1 MWINFKGFND
11 ALSMCDLPP
20 TLYSIM
26 ESMVNYGNP
35 DPVKIRD
42 LSAYAKS
49 KIFDFYYPV
58 SELFPKDRF
67 EDLFLKHY
75 MFRRIN
81 YDTVTSFKLHLE
93 VKLNDIMPKYYKML
107 EGFNGINFDGDVET
121 HIREV
126 TDSRTTNQSGTN
138 NQQVDNTSSSD
149 ITNNTSD
156 STHTINKYSDTP
168 QDLMDD
174 IEDGEYVSEYT
185 DNTAESSGESTS
197 NSEGTNNTTTTGS
210 TTNNTTDNGNL
221 SETITIKRADSID
234 EYQKYL
240 QVMNNIY
247 SMIFKECDSLFY
259 GII

>member
-1 MWINFKGFND
+1 MWINMREFDK

-26 ESMVNYGNP
+26 ESMVNYDNP
-35 DPVKIRD
+35 DPVKIKD
-42 LSAYAKS
+42 LSTYAKS

-58 SELFPKDRF
+58 SELFPKDKF

-81 YDTVTSFKLHLE
+81 FDTVTSFKIHLE

-107 EGFNGINFDGDVET
+107 EGFIGVNFDGDVET
-121 HIREV
+121 HTRTQ
-126 TDSRTTNQSGTN
+126 TDSKT
-138 NQQVDNTSSSD
+138 
-149 ITNNTSD
+149 
-156 STHTINKYSDTP
+156 
-168 QDLMDD
+168 
-174 IEDGEYVSEYT
+174 
-185 DNTAESSGESTS
+185 STS
-197 NSEGTNNTTTTGS
+197 NSTINNTSSDTTETENKFSDMPQDLIDDIKDDKYVTEYTQNKGTS
-210 TTNNTTDNGNL
+210 SGNSNSNSSNNTTDNGNL
-221 SETITIKRADSID
+221 EEIITIKRADSID

-259 GII
+259 GLI

>member
-26 ESMVNYGNP
+26 ESIVNYDNP
-35 DPVKIRD
+35 DPVKIKD
-42 LSAYAKS
+42 LSTYAKS

-58 SELFPKDRF
+58 SDLFPKDRF

-81 YDTVTSFKLHLE
+81 YDTVTSFKIHLE

-107 EGFNGINFDGDVET
+107 EGFTGVNFDGDVET
-121 HIREV
+121 HIRTQ
-126 TDSRTTNQSGTN
+126 TDSKT
-138 NQQVDNTSSSD
+138 
-149 ITNNTSD
+149 
-156 STHTINKYSDTP
+156 
-168 QDLMDD
+168 
-174 IEDGEYVSEYT
+174 
-185 DNTAESSGESTS
+185 STS
-197 NSEGTNNTTTTGS
+197 NSTINNTSSDTTETENKFSDMPQDLIDDIKDDKYVTEYTQNKGTS
-210 TTNNTTDNGNL
+210 SGNSNSNSSNNTTDNGNL
-221 SETITIKRADSID
+221 EETITIKRADSID

-259 GII
+259 GLI

>member
-1 MWINFKGFND
+1 MWINLKGFND

-26 ESMVNYGNP
+26 ESMVNYDNP

-42 LSAYAKS
+42 LSTYAKS

-58 SELFPKDRF
+58 SDLFPKDRF

-107 EGFNGINFDGDVET
+107 EGFTGLNFDGDVET
-121 HIREV
+121 HTRTQ
-126 TDSRTTNQSGTN
+126 TDSKTSTSSSTIN
-138 NQQVDNTSSSD
+138 NTSSDTTETENKFSD
-149 ITNNTSD
+149 M
-156 STHTINKYSDTP
+156 P
-168 QDLMDD
+168 QDLIDD
-174 IEDGEYVSEYT
+174 IKDDKYVTEYT
-185 DNTAESSGESTS
+185 QNKGNSSGSS
-197 NSEGTNNTTTTGS
+197 NSNS
-210 TTNNTTDNGNL
+210 SNNTTDNGEL

-240 QVMNNIY
+240 EVMNNIF

-259 GII
+259 GLV

>member
-1 MWINFKGFND
+1 MLLNIREFNK

-26 ESMVNYGNP
+26 ESMVNYDNP
-35 DPVKIRD
+35 DPVKIKD
-42 LSAYAKS
+42 LSTYAKS

-107 EGFNGINFDGDVET
+107 EGFTGINFDGDVET
-121 HIREV
+121 HTRTQ
-126 TDSRTTNQSGTN
+126 TDSKT
-138 NQQVDNTSSSD
+138 
-149 ITNNTSD
+149 
-156 STHTINKYSDTP
+156 
-168 QDLMDD
+168 
-174 IEDGEYVSEYT
+174 
-185 DNTAESSGESTS
+185 STS
-197 NSEGTNNTTTTGS
+197 NSTINNTSSDTTETENKFSDMPQDLIDDIKDDKYVTEYTQNKGTSTGNS
-210 TTNNTTDNGNL
+210 NSNSSNNTTDNGNL
-221 SETITIKRADSID
+221 EETITIKRADSID

-259 GII
+259 GLI

>member
-26 ESMVNYGNP
+26 ESMVNYDNP

-42 LSAYAKS
+42 LSTQAKS

-107 EGFNGINFDGDVET
+107 EGFTGVNFDGDVET
-121 HIREV
+121 HTRTQ
-126 TDSRTTNQSGTN
+126 TDSKT
-138 NQQVDNTSSSD
+138 
-149 ITNNTSD
+149 
-156 STHTINKYSDTP
+156 
-168 QDLMDD
+168 
-174 IEDGEYVSEYT
+174 
-185 DNTAESSGESTS
+185 STS
-197 NSEGTNNTTTTGS
+197 NSTINNTSSDS
-210 TTNNTTDNGNL
+210 TETENKFSDMPQDLIDDIKDDKYVTEYTQNKGTSNGNSNSNSTNNTTDNGNL
-221 SETITIKRADSID
+221 EETITIKRADSID

-259 GII
+259 GLI

>member
-26 ESMVNYGNP
+26 ESIVNYDNP
-35 DPVKIRD
+35 DPVKIKD
-42 LSAYAKS
+42 LSSQAKS

-58 SELFPKDRF
+58 SDLFSKDRF

-107 EGFNGINFDGDVET
+107 EGFAGINFDGDVET
-121 HIREV
+121 HTRTQ
-126 TDSRTTNQSGTN
+126 TDSKTSTSNSTN
-138 NQQVDNTSSSD
+138 NTTINNTSSD
-149 ITNNTSD
+149 ITETENKFSD
-156 STHTINKYSDTP
+156 MP
-168 QDLMDD
+168 QDLIDD
-174 IEDGEYVSEYT
+174 IKDDKYVTEYT
-185 DNTAESSGESTS
+185 QNKGNSSGSS
-197 NSEGTNNTTTTGS
+197 NSNSTNS
-210 TTNNTTDNGNL
+210 ATNNTTDNGNL
-221 SETITIKRADSID
+221 EETITIKRADSID

-259 GII
+259 GLI

>member
-1 MWINFKGFND
+1 MWLNIREFNK

-26 ESMVNYGNP
+26 ESMVNYDNP
-35 DPVKIRD
+35 DPVKIKD
-42 LSAYAKS
+42 LSTYAKS

-121 HIREV
+121 HTRTQ
-126 TDSRTTNQSGTN
+126 TDSKT
-138 NQQVDNTSSSD
+138 
-149 ITNNTSD
+149 
-156 STHTINKYSDTP
+156 
-168 QDLMDD
+168 
-174 IEDGEYVSEYT
+174 
-185 DNTAESSGESTS
+185 STS
-197 NSEGTNNTTTTGS
+197 NSINNSTSNSTINNTSSDTTETENKFSDMPQDLIDDIKDDKYVTEYTQNKGTSTGSSNSNSTNDTTNN

-259 GII
+259 GLI

>member
-1 MWINFKGFND
+1 MWINFKEFND

-26 ESMVNYGNP
+26 ESMINYDNP
-35 DPVKIRD
+35 DPVKIKD
-42 LSAYAKS
+42 LSTYAKS

-107 EGFNGINFDGDVET
+107 EGFTGVNFDGDVET
-121 HIREV
+121 HTRTQ
-126 TDSRTTNQSGTN
+126 TDSKT
-138 NQQVDNTSSSD
+138 
-149 ITNNTSD
+149 
-156 STHTINKYSDTP
+156 
-168 QDLMDD
+168 
-174 IEDGEYVSEYT
+174 
-185 DNTAESSGESTS
+185 STS
-197 NSEGTNNTTTTGS
+197 NSTINNTSSDTTETENKFSDMPQDLIDDIKDDKYVTEYTQNKGTS
-210 TTNNTTDNGNL
+210 NGNSNSNSTNNTTDNGNL
-221 SETITIKRADSID
+221 EETITIKRADSID

-259 GII
+259 GLI

>member
-1 MWINFKGFND
+1 MKMWINFKEFND

-26 ESMVNYGNP
+26 ESMVNYDNP

-42 LSAYAKS
+42 LSTQAKS

-107 EGFNGINFDGDVET
+107 EGFTGVNFDGDVET
-121 HIREV
+121 HTRTQ
-126 TDSRTTNQSGTN
+126 TDSKT
-138 NQQVDNTSSSD
+138 
-149 ITNNTSD
+149 
-156 STHTINKYSDTP
+156 
-168 QDLMDD
+168 
-174 IEDGEYVSEYT
+174 
-185 DNTAESSGESTS
+185 STS
-197 NSEGTNNTTTTGS
+197 NSTINNTSSDTTS
-210 TTNNTTDNGNL
+210 TENKFSDMPQDLIDDIKDDKYVTEYTQNKGTSNGNSNSNSTNNTTDNGNL
-221 SETITIKRADSID
+221 EETITIKRADSID

-259 GII
+259 GLI

>member
-1 MWINFKGFND
+1 MWINFKEFNN

-26 ESMVNYGNP
+26 ESMVNYDNP
-35 DPVKIRD
+35 DPVKIKD
-42 LSAYAKS
+42 LSTYAKS

-58 SELFPKDRF
+58 SDLFPKDRF

-107 EGFNGINFDGDVET
+107 EGFTGVNFDGDVET
-121 HIREV
+121 HTRTQ
-126 TDSRTTNQSGTN
+126 TDSKT
-138 NQQVDNTSSSD
+138 
-149 ITNNTSD
+149 
-156 STHTINKYSDTP
+156 
-168 QDLMDD
+168 
-174 IEDGEYVSEYT
+174 
-185 DNTAESSGESTS
+185 STS
-197 NSEGTNNTTTTGS
+197 NSTINNTSSDTTETENKFSDMPQDLIDDIKDDKYVTEYTQNKGTS
-210 TTNNTTDNGNL
+210 NGNSNSNSTNNTTDNGNL
-221 SETITIKRADSID
+221 EEIITIKRADSID

-259 GII
+259 GLI

>member
-1 MWINFKGFND
+1 MWINFKEFND

-26 ESMVNYGNP
+26 ESMVNYDNP
-35 DPVKIRD
+35 DPVKIKD
-42 LSAYAKS
+42 LSTYAKS

-58 SELFPKDRF
+58 SDLFPKDRF

-107 EGFNGINFDGDVET
+107 EGFTGVNFDGDVET
-121 HIREV
+121 HTRTQ
-126 TDSRTTNQSGTN
+126 TDSKTSISNSTIN
-138 NQQVDNTSSSD
+138 NTSSDTTETENKFSD
-149 ITNNTSD
+149 M
-156 STHTINKYSDTP
+156 P
-168 QDLMDD
+168 QDLIDD
-174 IEDGEYVSEYT
+174 IKDDKYVTEYT
-185 DNTAESSGESTS
+185 QNKGTSSGNS
-197 NSEGTNNTTTTGS
+197 NSNS
-210 TTNNTTDNGNL
+210 SNNTTDNGNL
-221 SETITIKRADSID
+221 EETITIKRADSID

-259 GII
+259 GLI